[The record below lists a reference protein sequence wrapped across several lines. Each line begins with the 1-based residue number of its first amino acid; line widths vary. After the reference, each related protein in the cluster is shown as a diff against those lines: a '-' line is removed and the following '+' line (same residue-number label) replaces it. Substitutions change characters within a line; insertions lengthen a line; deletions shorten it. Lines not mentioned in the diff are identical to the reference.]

1 MRVVVFSSAD
11 KSLSEVNDVIRMFEN
26 GLECFHL
33 RKPKF
38 RRKELEKY
46 ILAIP
51 SEYRDRIILHTHH
64 QLASIYGLKGVHHT
78 RAHRKKK
85 WKRFIEVKFS
95 KISRK
100 KLMYTRSY
108 HSLSDF
114 TNNLKVYDY
123 IFLSPVFDSIS
134 KSSHKSSFK
143 KGDITQVLKSSK
155 LKIYA
160 LGGINPETAEKAFRM
175 GFDGIAVLGYIWEA
189 KQNPVDAYLKIKDKI
204 KTLEQKMSVA
214 V

>member
-1 MRVVVFSSAD
+1 MDS
-11 KSLSEVNDVIRMFEN
+11 
-26 GLECFHL
+26 
-33 RKPKF
+33 
-38 RRKELEKY
+38 
-46 ILAIP
+46 
-51 SEYRDRIILHTHH
+51 
-64 QLASIYGLKGVHHT
+64 
-78 RAHRKKK
+78 
-85 WKRFIEVKFS
+85 
-95 KISRK
+95 
-100 KLMYTRSY
+100 TRS
-108 HSLSDF
+108 F

-134 KSSHKSSFK
+134 KNSHKSSFK

-189 KQNPVDAYLKIKDKI
+189 KQIPVDAFLKIKDKI